1 MIKSKWNIPYKKNDE
16 TFYGNSIMK
25 KSGVYLIKKNNK
37 VVYVGESHTNNLYKT
52 LYRHFQLWNDKVPQ
66 KRVTFKN
73 DRSSGKIKVRVI
85 ITTKSQAVRLQKY
98 LIKKY
103 KPSKNEV
110 YYNSPEELE
119 KWENQVKRNDKI
131 IDDYFG
137 SPVDNAPF

>member
-1 MIKSKWNIPYKKNDE
+1 
-16 TFYGNSIMK
+16 MK

-85 ITTKSQAVRLQKY
+85 ITTKNQAVRLQKY

-103 KPSKNEV
+103 KPSKNEL

-137 SPVDNAPF
+137 LPVDNAPF

>member
-1 MIKSKWNIPYKKNDE
+1 MIKSKWNIPYKKNDK

-52 LYRHFQLWNDKVPQ
+52 LYRHFQFWNDKVPQ

-98 LIKKY
+98 LIKKI

-131 IDDYFG
+131 INDYFG

>member
-1 MIKSKWNIPYKKNDE
+1 
-16 TFYGNSIMK
+16 MK

-52 LYRHFQLWNDKVPQ
+52 LYRHFQFWNDKVPQ

-98 LIKKY
+98 LIKKI

-131 IDDYFG
+131 INDYFG